1 MHTDWFQQQDTL
13 QQVRP
18 SAQPVTEPV
27 EGTTSEASLEEETTV
42 AVPQENTPKPKHT
55 YQVLQQLPPNATPAQ
70 QDSAIQSVFQP
81 ELKSLGT
88 QDTLFLS
95 ANDSVKDT
103 TDINFSHYYR
113 EGFFTNNALLHPELN
128 VERYGVAGDPM
139 PYSIQND
146 DVITGLLLGCFL
158 LMMFSFSRLHHFI
171 LQQAKSFFHIQR
183 SENVTVTT
191 ETSDE
196 FRFQFFMVALT
207 CLLWALLAFFYTQTK
222 VADTFILRSQY
233 QLIAIFFGCF
243 CVYFLLKGM
252 LYPILNSLFFNRKKN
267 EQWMKSILYLSAM
280 EGIVLFPIV
289 MLQSYF
295 GISVQSAIIYAAI
308 VLILVKL
315 LTIYKCF
322 VIFFR
327 QNGAVLQIILYF
339 CALEII
345 PMLALAGSLVMIVDY
360 LKINF

>member
-13 QQVRP
+13 QHVHP
-18 SAQPVTEPV
+18 SQPLTETV
-27 EGTTSEASLEEETTV
+27 EGTTSEASLEEEPV
-42 AVPQENTPKPKHT
+42 ATVPQENTPKPKHT
-55 YQVLQQLPPNATPAQ
+55 YQVLQQLPPDATPAQ
-70 QDSAIQSVFQP
+70 QDSAIQSVFHP
-81 ELKSLGT
+81 ELKQKST
-88 QDTLFLS
+88 PDTLLLQENGIEES
-95 ANDSVKDT
+95 ATGVGLPQ
-103 TDINFSHYYR
+103 YYR
-113 EGFFTNNALLHPELN
+113 ENFFSNNALLHPELN
-128 VERYGVAGDPM
+128 VERYGMAGDPM
-139 PYSIQND
+139 PYSVQND

-158 LMMFSFSRLHHFI
+158 LLLFAFSRLHHFI
-171 LQQAKSFFHIQR
+171 LQQAKSFFHVPR

-207 CLLWALLAFFYTQTK
+207 CLLWALLAFFYTQAK

-243 CVYFLLKGM
+243 SAYFLLKGL

-327 QNGAVLQIILYF
+327 QNGAILQIILYF

-345 PMLALAGSLVMIVDY
+345 PMLALAGFLVMIVDY

>member
-1 MHTDWFQQQDTL
+1 MRTDWFQQQDTL
-13 QQVRP
+13 QHVHQ
-18 SAQPVTEPV
+18 SQPVEETV
-27 EGTTSEASLEEETTV
+27 EVTTSEETPEEEAVMTV
-42 AVPQENTPKPKHT
+42 APEKTEKPKHT
-55 YQVLQQLPPNATPAQ
+55 YQVLQQLPPDATPAQ

-81 ELKSLGT
+81 EMKHQNTRTDSLR
-88 QDTLFLS
+88 LPE
-95 ANDSVKDT
+95 
-103 TDINFSHYYR
+103 NFFS
-113 EGFFTNNALLHPELN
+113 NNALLHPELK
-128 VERYGVAGDPM
+128 VERYGVAGDPV

-158 LMMFSFSRLHHFI
+158 LMLIAFSRLRHFI
-171 LQQAKSFFHIQR
+171 FQQAKSFFHIPR

-191 ETSDE
+191 ETSGE

-207 CLLWALLAFFYTQTK
+207 CLLWSLLAFFYTQEK

-233 QLIAIFFGCF
+233 QLLAIFFGCF
-243 CVYFLLKGM
+243 VVYFLLKGM
-252 LYPILNSLFFNRKKN
+252 LYPMLNSLFFDRKKN
-267 EQWMKSILYLSAM
+267 EQWMKAMLFLSAM
-280 EGIVLFPIV
+280 EGVVLFPIV

-295 GISVQSAIIYAAI
+295 GTPVQSAIIYAAI

-327 QNGAVLQIILYF
+327 QNGAILQIILYF

-345 PMLALAGSLVMIVDY
+345 PMLALAGFLVMIVDY